1 MRLQFRWCWHGFG
14 RLALDKRKERR
25 RGRCVWLWGRRRANG
40 RKRGHDVVADHFK
53 GVRQQGAG
61 ERGGVVCGGH
71 VAKEDVRNGRGSVR
85 WSAGRQRPGN
95 SARGQVVAPTHRTGA
110 CPRTGVVAPLT
121 CGPGHSVGRL
131 KPFKSVNSI

>member
-1 MRLQFRWCWHGFG
+1 MALVGWHWTSG
-14 RLALDKRKERR
+14 R
-25 RGRCVWLWGRRRANG
+25 RGEGGAACGSG
-40 RKRGHDVVADHFK
+40 DDDVPMGGK
-53 GVRQQGAG
+53 GGMTWWPTILKGCDSREQ

-95 SARGQVVAPTHRTGA
+95 SARGQVVAPTHRMGA
-110 CPRTGVVAPLT
+110 CPRTGVVVPLT